1 MGETMLVH
9 TFPSIGSLVCFEKSS
24 LSFGC
29 QEMGFLRAH
38 CWQWVGLD
46 TGTEH

>member
-1 MGETMLVH
+1 MMLVN
-9 TFPSIGSLVCFEKSS
+9 TFPSIGSLVCFEKSG

-38 CWQWVGLD
+38 CWQWAGLD